1 MKPQLIANENVPAPT
16 VASLRARG
24 VDVLAVTEVMPG
36 ASDLRV
42 LEEACA
48 TGRWLVTFERDYG
61 ELVFSRRAMAPP
73 AILYLR
79 QEPIPPERPA
89 DWVMAVLDDA
99 ERMRGHLVVVGE
111 SGLRLRPLPAVF
123 A

>member
-1 MKPQLIANENVPAPT
+1 M
-16 VASLRARG
+16 
-24 VDVLAVTEVMPG
+24 LAVTEVMPG

-48 TGRWLVTFERDYG
+48 TGRWLVTFDRDYG